1 MSSRRLFY
9 LLDRAHRALFRAA
22 DDRLRAEEDI
32 GVSQQAVLLALG
44 ERDGRRLGDL
54 CDVLGLKA
62 PATSAL
68 LDRMAGKGLVERRA
82 DPDDGRAITLHLTER
97 GRDILKRTNGVVRAM
112 NDRLLDLLSPGEQAV
127 VLKFLDRLATDGAD
141 LIRQGGD
148 SLPSYMIAQKREI
161 L

>member
-9 LLDRAHRALFRAA
+9 LLDRAHRAIFRAA

-32 GVSQQAVLLALG
+32 GVSQQAVLLALS

-54 CDVLGLKA
+54 CDMLRLKA

-68 LDRMAGKGLVERRA
+68 LDRMAAKGLVERRA
-82 DPDDGRAITLHLTER
+82 DPDDGRAIALHLTDR
-97 GRDILKRTNGVVRAM
+97 GRDILKRTNGLVRAM